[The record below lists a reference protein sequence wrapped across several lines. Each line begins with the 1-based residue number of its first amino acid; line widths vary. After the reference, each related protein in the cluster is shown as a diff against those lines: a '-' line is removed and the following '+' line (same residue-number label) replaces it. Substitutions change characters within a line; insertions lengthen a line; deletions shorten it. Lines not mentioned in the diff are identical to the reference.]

1 MLANRSLEM
10 AIQQFQMFLA
20 GCRHRK
26 CDLVKLDVLLLDAF
40 FQPFAGNP
48 LR

>member
-20 GCRHRK
+20 GCRQRK
-26 CDLVKLDVLLLDAF
+26 GAPVKLDAFLLDAF
-40 FQPFAGNP
+40 LQPFAGNP